1 MDWSVIG
8 WSEVKWSEVH
18 SNSCVWHYQ
27 KRYIDHMKFA
37 ACMAVS
43 SIIFSHILLVP
54 FVNHCIYGFMSC
66 VFLLDFVI
74 YLFLLLRLCIFI
86 VIFIYSYC
94 FYVLFWVL
102 CFIVLFCV
110 LFVCKCALYCCHR
123 VSNQLQLTY
132 IYIYIIFYFMCHLQP
147 LFLLK
152 TQKIN
157 VTKTG

>member
-1 MDWSVIG
+1 MCLTL
-8 WSEVKWSEVH
+8 SEKIYRSYEV
-18 SNSCVWHYQ
+18 CCLYGCFFHY
-27 KRYIDHMKFA
+27 ILSHCFG
-37 ACMAVS
+37 
-43 SIIFSHILLVP
+43 SIC
-54 FVNHCIYGFMSC
+54 NHCIYGFMSC
-66 VFLLDFVI
+66 MFLLDFVN